1 MMANGFVLG
10 RRNNPTRGG
19 MIDGWEV
26 TKVPIPSIT
35 LGEFG
40 EVNAHPAYIGSFY
53 IPFPLEIGGRTFSS
67 WDNFWAATGVG
78 NVMVSCPLQAD
89 VLLGNATVT
98 LGGSNGE
105 LNIICIN
112 SSVYSGGTMYIYC
125 RFTD

>member
-1 MMANGFVLG
+1 MSNAFITG
-10 RRNNPTRGG
+10 RKTTPSGGG

-35 LGEFG
+35 LSEFG
-40 EVNAHPAYIGSFY
+40 EINANPAYIGSFY

-67 WDNFWAATGVG
+67 WDNFWSATGMG
-78 NVMVSCPLQAD
+78 NVMVSCPLQAY
-89 VLLGNATVT
+89 VFLGNASTT

-105 LNIICIN
+105 LNIIRIN
-112 SSVYSGGTMYIYC
+112 RSVYPGGTMYIYC